1 MKATNWQSKAD
12 FRKGVNTVNRT
23 RLGVNSKKI
32 AISSVVVVVY
42 SSLSLSL
49 FTVFT
54 LFTPLHRSHEIS
66 PMILSA
72 ACLGA
77 SKLEFHVG
85 CPFLP

>member
-12 FRKGVNTVNRT
+12 FRKGVNTVNRIGI
-23 RLGVNSKKI
+23 GVNSKKI
-32 AISSVVVVVY
+32 VVSSVVVVVY
-42 SSLSLSL
+42 SYLSLSL
-49 FTVFT
+49 FTLFT

-66 PMILSA
+66 LTILSA